1 MTILLDIDGVLVT
14 TPAWKTVEQH
24 EDGFMKFNE
33 EASRNLAEL
42 VRNTDAEVVLTT
54 THRITY
60 SVDKWIDILR
70 KRGIPVTKLTK
81 LNALT
86 AIEEMKDRGTE
97 ILEWVQNI
105 AISSK
110 YVILDDDLSINNLPT
125 HVKDKWVKTQS
136 LLGFNKECLDQA
148 IKILQGN

>member
-14 TPAWKTVEQH
+14 TPSWKTVEQH

-42 VRNTDAEVVLTT
+42 LRNTGAQVVLTT
-54 THRITY
+54 THRITH
-60 SVDKWIDILR
+60 SVDKWIDIFR

-86 AIEEMKDRGTE
+86 AIEEMKDRGAE
-97 ILEWVQNI
+97 ILEWAQNI
-105 AISSK
+105 PVNSK
-110 YVILDDDLSINNLPT
+110 YVILDDDLSINNLPNQI
-125 HVKDKWVKTQS
+125 KDKWVKTQS
-136 LLGFNKECLDQA
+136 LIGFNKECLEQA

>member
-14 TPAWKTVEQH
+14 TPPWRTVEQH

-42 VRNTDAEVVLTT
+42 LSKTDAEVVLTT

-60 SVDKWIDILR
+60 STDKWIDIFQN
-70 KRGIPVTKLTK
+70 RGIPVTKLTK

-86 AIEEMKDRGTE
+86 AIHEMKDRGTE

-105 AISSK
+105 EGSSK
-110 YVILDDDLSINNLPT
+110 YVILDDDLSINNLPNQIR
-125 HVKDKWVKTQS
+125 DKWVKTQS
-136 LLGFNKECLDQA
+136 FRGFNKECLNQA